1 MNIIL
6 ILLII
11 VVIIICYDMYEL
23 DKKISG
29 VENEVK
35 KMKIEAEG
43 TLIPTSVSGIS
54 MNYA

>member
-1 MNIIL
+1 MSIIL

-11 VVIIICYDMYEL
+11 VVIILCYYMYEL

-35 KMKIEAEG
+35 KMKIEAG
-43 TLIPTSVSGIS
+43 DTLVPTTVSGIS